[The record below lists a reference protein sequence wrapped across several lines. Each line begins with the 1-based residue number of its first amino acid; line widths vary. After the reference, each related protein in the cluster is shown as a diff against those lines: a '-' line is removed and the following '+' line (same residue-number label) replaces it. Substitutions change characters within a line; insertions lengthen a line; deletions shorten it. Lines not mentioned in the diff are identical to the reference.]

1 MGLNCGCTSIKTL
14 LFESIILAASVG
26 DILQVASRDITMTNA
41 NRRSKN
47 ITEGVARAPNRSM
60 YYGMGYQET
69 DFGKPM
75 IGVANGHSTITPCNS
90 GLQKLADAAVAALKA
105 AGANPQVFGTPTIS
119 DGMAMGTEGMKY
131 SLVSREVIADCVET
145 CVGGQWMD
153 GVLVIGGCDKNM
165 PGGMMG
171 MLRANVPAIYVYGG
185 TILPGRYKGQDLNIV
200 SVFEAVGQFSAGK
213 MSEEDFCQIEKRAI
227 PGSGSCGGMYT
238 ANTMSSAFEALG
250 MSLPYSSTEANV
262 HDDILA
268 STARAAQALVRAVE
282 RDLKPRDI
290 VTKQAIENAVAVI
303 MATGGSTNAVLHF
316 LAIAHAAE
324 VAWTIDDFE
333 RMRQKVPVLC
343 DLKPSGKYLAV
354 DLHRAG
360 GIPAV
365 MKTLHEAGLL
375 HGDCITITGKTVAE
389 NLADVPPLRT
399 DQDVI
404 RPASKPI
411 YAQGHLAI
419 LRGNLSPEG
428 CVAKITGLKNPVM
441 TGPARVF
448 DDEQSALAAI
458 MAKQIKAGD
467 VMVLRYLGP
476 KGGPGMPEMLAP
488 TGALIGQGLGES
500 VGLITDGRFSGGTWG
515 MVVGHV
521 APEAYAGGTIA
532 LVQEGDS
539 ITIDSKQLLL
549 QLNVPDAE
557 IAQRKA
563 AWRQPAPRYTR
574 GVLAKFAFNA
584 ASASQGAVLDKF
596 DK

>member
-1 MGLNCGCTSIKTL
+1 MA
-14 LFESIILAASVG
+14 F
-26 DILQVASRDITMTNA
+26 

-60 YYGMGYQET
+60 YYGMGYQDS

-90 GLQKLADAAVAALKA
+90 GLQRLADAAVDALKA
-105 AGANPQVFGTPTIS
+105 EGANPQIFGTPTIS
-119 DGMAMGTEGMKY
+119 DGMSMGTEGMKY

-171 MLRANVPAIYVYGG
+171 MLRANVPSIYVYGG
-185 TILPGRYKGQDLNIV
+185 TILPGHYKGQDLNIV

-250 MSLPYSSTEANV
+250 MSLPYSSTMANV
-262 HDDILA
+262 EGEIVA
-268 STARAAQALVRAVE
+268 RTQEAARALVAAVKA
-282 RDLKPRDI
+282 DLKPRDI
-290 VTKQAIENAVAVI
+290 VTRKALENAVAVI

-316 LAIAHAAE
+316 LAIAHAAGVE
-324 VAWTIDDFE
+324 WHIEDFE
-333 RMRQKVPVLC
+333 RMRRKVPVLC
-343 DLKPSGKYLAV
+343 DLKPSGKYLAI
-354 DLHRAG
+354 DLHRSG
-360 GIPAV
+360 GIPQV
-365 MKTLHEAGLL
+365 MKTLLAAGLL
-375 HGDCITITGKTVAE
+375 HGDCMTITGKTVAE
-389 NLADVPPLRT
+389 NLAALPDVPRA

-404 RPASKPI
+404 RPVTQPI
-411 YAQGHLAI
+411 YEQGHLAI
-419 LRGNLSPEG
+419 LKGNLSPEG
-428 CVAKITGLKNPVM
+428 CVAKITGLKNPVI

-458 MAKQIKAGD
+458 MAGQIKAGD

-521 APEAYAGGTIA
+521 APEAYEGGLIA
-532 LVQEGDS
+532 LIHEGDR
-539 ITIDSKQLLL
+539 ITIDAHQLLL
-549 QLNVPDAE
+549 QLNVDEAE
-557 IAQRKA
+557 IARRRAVWK
-563 AWRQPAPRYTR
+563 RPAPRYTR
-574 GVLAKFAFNA
+574 GVLAKFAKNA
-584 ASASQGAVLDKF
+584 STASKGAVLDG
-596 DK
+596 D

>member
-1 MGLNCGCTSIKTL
+1 MTS
-14 LFESIILAASVG
+14 
-26 DILQVASRDITMTNA
+26 

-60 YYGMGYQET
+60 YYAMGYTEG

-90 GLQKLADAAVAALKA
+90 GLQKLADAAVSALKD

-185 TILPGRYKGQDLNIV
+185 TILPGKYKGQDLNIV

-213 MSEEDFCQIEKRAI
+213 MSEEDFCQIERRAI

-238 ANTMSSAFEALG
+238 ANTMSSSFEALG
-250 MSLPYSSTEANV
+250 MSLPFTSTMANV
-262 HDDILA
+262 EDPIVAHTQTA
-268 STARAAQALVRAVE
+268 ARALVAAVKA
-282 RDLKPRDI
+282 DLKPRDI
-290 VTKQAIENAVAVI
+290 VTKKSIENAVAVI

-324 VAWTIDDFE
+324 VEWTIDDFE
-333 RMRQKVPVLC
+333 RVRQRTPVLC
-343 DLKPSGKYLAV
+343 DLKPSGRFLAI
-354 DLHRAG
+354 DLHHAG

-365 MKTLHEAGLL
+365 MKVLLDAGLL
-375 HGDCITITGKTVAE
+375 HGDCITITGKTVAQ
-389 NLADVPPLRT
+389 NLADLPALRA

-404 RPASKPI
+404 RPITQPI
-411 YAQGHLAI
+411 YASGHLAI

-428 CVAKITGLKNPVM
+428 CVAKITGLKKPVM

-458 MAKQIKAGD
+458 MAGKIVAGD

-521 APEAYAGGTIA
+521 APEAFAGGLIA
-532 LVQEGDS
+532 LVHEGDS
-539 ITIDSKQLLL
+539 ITIDSHKLLL
-549 QLNVPDAE
+549 QLNVADAE
-557 IAQRKA
+557 IAQRRTS
-563 AWRQPAPRYTR
+563 WVQPQPRYTR
-574 GVLAKFAFNA
+574 GVLAKFAKNA
-584 ASASQGAVLDKF
+584 SSASTGAVLDAA
-596 DK
+596 

>member
-1 MGLNCGCTSIKTL
+1 MIRAAAVSSSVPVPV
-14 LFESIILAASVG
+14 FENTVMSL
-26 DILQVASRDITMTNA
+26 

-60 YYGMGYQET
+60 YYAMGYEQG
-69 DFGKPM
+69 DFAKPM
-75 IGVANGHSTITPCNS
+75 VGVANGHSTITPCNS
-90 GLQKLADAAVAALKA
+90 GLQKLADAAVEGLKD
-105 AGANPQVFGTPTIS
+105 AGANPQIFGTPTIS

-131 SLVSREVIADCVET
+131 SLVSREVISDCVET

-153 GVLVIGGCDKNM
+153 GVVVIGGCDKNM

-185 TILPGRYKGQDLNIV
+185 TILPGHYKGQDLNIV
-200 SVFEAVGQFSAGK
+200 SVFEAVGQFSAGR
-213 MSEEDFCQIEKRAI
+213 MSEEDFCQIERRAI

-250 MSLPYSSTEANV
+250 MSLPYSSTMANV
-262 HDDILA
+262 HDEKVV
-268 STARAAQALVRAVE
+268 SARESARVLVEAIR
-282 RDLKPRDI
+282 RNLKPRDI

-324 VAWTIDDFE
+324 VDWTIDDFE
-333 RMRQKVPVLC
+333 RMRKKVPVLC

-365 MKTLHEAGLL
+365 MKALLDAGLL
-375 HGDCITITGKTVAE
+375 HGDCLTITGKTIRETLAE
-389 NLADVPPLRT
+389 VPPPSR
-399 DQDVI
+399 D
-404 RPASKPI
+404 
-411 YAQGHLAI
+411 LAI
-419 LRGNLSPEG
+419 LKGNLAPEG
-428 CVAKITGLKNPVM
+428 CVAKITGLKNPVI

-458 MAKQIKAGD
+458 MAGHIRAGD

-500 VGLITDGRFSGGTWG
+500 VGLVTDGRFSGGTWG

-521 APEAYAGGTIA
+521 APEAYEGGLIA
-532 LVQEGDS
+532 LVHEGDS
-539 ITIDSKQLLL
+539 ITIDAHTLNL
-549 QLNVPDAE
+549 QLHVDDAE
-557 IAQRKA
+557 LARRRA
-563 AWRQPAPRYTR
+563 AWKRPPPRYTR
-574 GVLAKFAFNA
+574 GVLAKFAN
-584 ASASQGAVLDKF
+584 SASSASSGAVLDKF
-596 DK
+596 D

>member
-1 MGLNCGCTSIKTL
+1 MSL
-14 LFESIILAASVG
+14 
-26 DILQVASRDITMTNA
+26 

-60 YYGMGYQET
+60 YYGMGYQEG

-75 IGVANGHSTITPCNS
+75 VGVANGHSTITPCNA
-90 GLQKLADAAVAALKA
+90 GLQKLADAAVIGLKE
-105 AGANPQVFGTPTIS
+105 AGANPQIFGTPTIS

-153 GVLVIGGCDKNM
+153 GVVVIGGCDKNM

-171 MLRANVPAIYVYGG
+171 MLRANVPSIYVYGG
-185 TILPGRYKGQDLNIV
+185 TILPGHYKGQDLNIV

-213 MSEEDFCQIEKRAI
+213 MNEEDFCQIERRAI
-227 PGSGSCGGMYT
+227 PGTGSCGGMYT

-250 MSLPYSSTEANV
+250 MSLPYSSTMANV
-262 HDDILA
+262 EEEIVA
-268 STARAAQALVRAVE
+268 SVKHCAQVLVEAIR

-290 VTKQAIENAVAVI
+290 VTKKAIENAVAVI

-316 LAIAHAAE
+316 LAIAHAAG
-324 VAWTIDDFE
+324 VDWTIDDFE
-333 RMRQKVPVLC
+333 RVRRKVPVIC
-343 DLKPSGKYLAV
+343 DLKPSGRFLAI

-360 GIPAV
+360 GIPQV
-365 MKTLHEAGLL
+365 MKLLLDAGLI
-375 HGDCITITGKTVAE
+375 HGDCMTITGKTVAE
-389 NLADVPPLRT
+389 NLADVPSTPPAG
-399 DQDVI
+399 QEVI
-404 RPASKPI
+404 RPISAPMYSE
-411 YAQGHLAI
+411 GHLAI
-419 LRGNLSPEG
+419 LKGNLSPEG
-428 CVAKITGLKNPVM
+428 CVAKITGLKNPVI

-458 MAKQIKAGD
+458 MANQIKAGD

-521 APEAYAGGTIA
+521 APEAYEGGTIA

-539 ITIDSKQLLL
+539 ITIDAHQLKL
-549 QLNVPDAE
+549 QLNVDDAE
-557 IAQRKA
+557 IARRRA
-563 AWRQPAPRYTR
+563 AWKAPAPRYTR
-574 GVLAKFAFNA
+574 GVLAKFAKNA
-584 ASASQGAVLDKF
+584 SSASSGAVLDRF
-596 DK
+596 E